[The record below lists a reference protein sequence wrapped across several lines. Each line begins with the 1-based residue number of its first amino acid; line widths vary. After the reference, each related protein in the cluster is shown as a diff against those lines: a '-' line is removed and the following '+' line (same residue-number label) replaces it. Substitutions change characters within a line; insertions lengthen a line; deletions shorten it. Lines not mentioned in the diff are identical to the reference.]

1 MKNLVLPFTCL
12 KKHFEGEIFA
22 PVFNNNQWQLES
34 ALNVLVGQNGNA
46 YGFKTQENANV
57 WINSN
62 LIRASKNTIT
72 KQAIIDK
79 LIVKQSESPAYW
91 IAAEIAI
98 LEARAQ
104 GEWGVYVGDGLAVDF
119 GIIAKGDAGEKG
131 EPGEPGAPGEK
142 GEPGEAGKQGNA
154 GEKGEPGN
162 AGGVLLLSPVLE
174 LNCAAVAS
182 VEINHGL
189 GGVPDWYQFDYVA
202 TVAVGGWAVG
212 DLLPVNGEN
221 SYVKRYVNAEVLGL
235 AVVNTGGVPLFK
247 HKTSSGSAG
256 LNGTQFKMRIQAF
269 KWQA

>member
-131 EPGEPGAPGEK
+131 EPG
-142 GEPGEAGKQGNA
+142 
-154 GEKGEPGN
+154 N

-182 VEINHGL
+182 VEISHGL

-202 TVAVGGWAVG
+202 TAAAGGWAVG

-256 LNGTQFKMRIQAF
+256 LNGAQFKMRIRAF